1 MTVMTLLLPWWA
13 EMTTVETIGATEF
26 KAKCSGILDRLR
38 TGQVERVI
46 ITKRGDVVA
55 ILVAPPVEAARVE
68 CLHGF
73 MRGSVTIPPGADLTA
88 PVSDEPFS
96 AEHGLLH
103 G

>member
-1 MTVMTLLLPWWA
+1 MA
-13 EMTTVETIGATEF
+13 IVETIGATEF
-26 KAKCSGILDRLR
+26 KAKCLEILDRVR

-46 ITKRGDVVA
+46 VTKRGEVVA
-55 ILVAPPVEAARVE
+55 MLVAPPVEAARVE
-68 CLHGF
+68 RLHGF
-73 MRGSVTIPPGADLTA
+73 MRGSVAVPPGADLTA